1 MHKVVFS
8 FYGPGGARTSL
19 RSDPGNHVEQ
29 LPQRNRIVK
38 VLETTSKAEALTTY
52 VPSRAGM
59 QEKLNTAQCFGNH
72 RCSLCFQR
80 GAKGELRNL
89 SERAGRENGKQKE
102 GRGRERGATGTVRC
116 DTLAHNLGVHDGSSP
131 SEPALKLGRFG
142 PLSSN

>member
-1 MHKVVFS
+1 MHKVGFS

-19 RSDPGNHVEQ
+19 RSDPGNHAEQ

-38 VLETTSKAEALTTY
+38 VLETTSKAEALPTY

-89 SERAGRENGKQKE
+89 SERAGRENGE
-102 GRGRERGATGTVRC
+102 GKAQEAKGREGKRERCSRNSAMRYSGSQSRG
-116 DTLAHNLGVHDGSSP
+116 P
-131 SEPALKLGRFG
+131 
-142 PLSSN
+142 

>member
-1 MHKVVFS
+1 MHKVGFS

-19 RSDPGNHVEQ
+19 RSDPGNHAEQ

-38 VLETTSKAEALTTY
+38 VLETTSKAEALPTY

-80 GAKGELRNL
+80 EGGQGER
-89 SERAGRENGKQKE
+89 RGKQKE
-102 GRGRERGATGTVRC
+102 GRGRERGAPGTVRC